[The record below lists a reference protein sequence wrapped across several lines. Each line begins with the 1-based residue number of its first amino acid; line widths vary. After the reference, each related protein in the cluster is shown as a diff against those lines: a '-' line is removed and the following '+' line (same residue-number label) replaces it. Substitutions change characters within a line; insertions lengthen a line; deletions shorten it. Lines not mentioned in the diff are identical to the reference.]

1 MESWTF
7 CVLFFKTL
15 NLKLSVL
22 SGTPNPVLPGEG
34 SGDLTAIWGRNPR
47 LFPVELEVHSLH
59 VVSIDAAEWDLAAWW
74 ESKSLPS
81 LTPSQWGGQGDLFQH
96 AKGRKPTPEAA
107 FAARGSGEALL
118 SPVLFGYSNT
128 LAS

>member
-81 LTPSQWGGQGDLFQH
+81 LTPSQWGG
-96 AKGRKPTPEAA
+96 
-107 FAARGSGEALL
+107 
-118 SPVLFGYSNT
+118 
-128 LAS
+128 